1 MLDKLDKVYHF
12 PGCPVVTGWLAR
24 NVPNSYNDLVW
35 GRKMPAELHRHYKWY
50 AGMEEALRDRLTEA
64 LKGHGAEYAEV
75 RLETG
80 EVSHITYRGHRVDE
94 ITRAAT
100 SGGNVRARVGGGWG
114 FISFNELDG
123 LEGRVAL
130 AVKQARLVNR
140 HEGCFAPVEP
150 VVDIVMPEVA
160 KDPRAIAFS
169 AKKRLLDE
177 YNEIILGT
185 SGIQT
190 SSISYTDAFKKVTFV
205 SSEGSYIEQ
214 SRVDVTLRISA
225 VARDGSEV
233 QQTSLSIGSKGDF
246 GVVEGLHERI
256 RELAKR
262 AVKMLSAPKVKNGE
276 YTVVLD
282 PVLAGVFTHEAFG
295 HLSESDHIY
304 ENEKLRQMMVLG
316 RKFGGNLLNIV
327 DGAAVPGLRGS
338 FKYDDE
344 GVPSQKTYLIREGY
358 LVGRLHSRE
367 TAGVMG
373 EKPTGNARAISY
385 LFPPIVRMTNTYI
398 EPGDV
403 AFSDMI
409 KDIRLG
415 IYARDWYGG
424 TTSLEMFTFSAGEA
438 YMIREGKVAEMVR
451 PVTLSGNVF
460 TTLANID
467 AVGNDLEMNQGGG
480 CGKADQ
486 APLPVSNGSP
496 HIRIRRCLVGGR

>member
-1 MLDKLDKVYHF
+1 M
-12 PGCPVVTGWLAR
+12 
-24 NVPNSYNDLVW
+24 
-35 GRKMPAELHRHYKWY
+35 
-50 AGMEEALRDRLTEA
+50 RDRLSQV
-64 LKGHGAEYAEV
+64 LKGHQADYAEV
-75 RLETG
+75 RLETN
-80 EVSHITYRGHRVDE
+80 EVSHITYRGRRVDE
-94 ITRAAT
+94 ITRAAS

-114 FISFNELDG
+114 FVSFNELDG
-123 LEGRVAL
+123 LKDKVAL
-130 AVKQARLVNR
+130 AVRQARLVNR
-140 HEGCFAPVEP
+140 QEGYFAPAEP
-150 VVDIVMPEVA
+150 VVDIVPPEVS
-160 KDPRAIAFS
+160 KDPRSMPFAD
-169 AKKRLLDE
+169 KKKLLDE

-185 SGIQT
+185 PGIQT
-190 SSISYTDAFKKVTFV
+190 SSIAYADAFKKVTFA

-214 SRVDVTLRISA
+214 SRVDVTLRVAA
-225 VARDGSEV
+225 VARDGGEV
-233 QQTSLSIGSKGDF
+233 QQTSLSLGSKGDF
-246 GVVEGLHERI
+246 GVVEGLHGRI
-256 RELAKR
+256 GELAKR
-262 AVKMLSAPKVKNGE
+262 AVEMLSAPKVKNGE
-276 YTVVLD
+276 YTVILD

-344 GVPSQKTYLIREGY
+344 GVPAQKTYLIREGY

-367 TAGVMG
+367 TAGVMD
-373 EKPTGNARAISY
+373 EKPTGNARAVGY

-403 AFSDMI
+403 VFDDMI

-415 IYARDWYGG
+415 IYAKDWYGG

-438 YMIREGKVAEMVR
+438 YMIRDGKVAELVR